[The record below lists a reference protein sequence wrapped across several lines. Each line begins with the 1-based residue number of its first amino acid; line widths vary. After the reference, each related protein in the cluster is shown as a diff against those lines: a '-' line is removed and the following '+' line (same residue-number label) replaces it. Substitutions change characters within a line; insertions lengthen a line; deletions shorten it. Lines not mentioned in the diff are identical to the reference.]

1 MNVYPVGSSAS
12 RVEMLDAL
20 LMPPEYIKFRGK
32 RKKPC
37 IECDIGFDFGTD
49 QVQENGTWD
58 NKKLCVLYMGRRLKR
73 Q

>member
-37 IECDIGFDFGTD
+37 IECDIGLDFGTD
-49 QVQENGTWD
+49 
-58 NKKLCVLYMGRRLKR
+58 
-73 Q
+73 